1 MNAIWI
7 RRLIWLYF
15 ILLVWEGAFRKWIL
29 PGQSNLFLVLRDP
42 IVIAIYFL
50 AAKRFPWNSPVVP
63 PILVMALISLGGAAL
78 SEGFHLTVATFGL
91 RVNFLHWP
99 LIFVIPCY
107 MNRDHVISMGKWFM
121 IFSIPIAWMM
131 VKQFDANIES
141 SWNVGVG
148 GRIGGQIVAAVG
160 DKVRASGPFSFVS
173 GPILFFPLVAA
184 FVFNAV
190 SYRKQASVP
199 LMLIAM
205 AICVLIVPVAISR
218 SLFLSMIITSVSYF
232 LAVVVTP
239 RLHTSGFKMTTFG
252 VIIFLVVAGTAV
264 FQESSTYLS
273 ARWENASTSGG
284 GVMVT
289 IVERFFSELRI
300 PFWYFTDLPFFGY
313 GLGMGTNAGAYMLT
327 GSTAYLLAEGEY
339 ARIVF
344 ESGPFIGVAVL
355 LLRVATVV
363 LTLRLSLQRLQQ
375 SDCLPILLWSACAL
389 NILSGQWGTPTA
401 QGFAALGG
409 GLILAACRR
418 APRHSLV
425 SRMEK
430 LTDAQPSGAIDSAVQ
445 GVRVGFTA

>member
-15 ILLVWEGAFRKWIL
+15 ILLLWEGAFRKWIL

-42 IVIAIYFL
+42 IVIAIYVL
-50 AAKRFPWNSPVVP
+50 AAKRFPWNSPVVT

-99 LIFVIPCY
+99 LMFVIPCY

-121 IFSIPIAWMM
+121 IFSIPIAWLM
-131 VKQFDANIES
+131 VRQFDANIES

-148 GRIGGQIVAAVG
+148 GRLGGQLRAAVG

-190 SYRKQASVP
+190 SYRKQASTP

-205 AICVLIVPVAISR
+205 AICILIVPVTISR
-218 SLFLSMIITSVSYF
+218 SLLVAMIITSIFYV

-239 RLHTSGFKMTTFG
+239 RLFTSGFKMISIG
-252 VIIFLVVAGTAV
+252 AIIFLVVAGTAV

-273 ARWENASTSGG
+273 ARWADASSSGG
-284 GVMVT
+284 GVMVN
-289 IVERFFSELRI
+289 IVDRFIGEVRI
-300 PFWYFTDLPFFGY
+300 PFSYFTDLPFFGY

-327 GSTAYLLAEGEY
+327 GSTAYLLAEGEF
-339 ARIVF
+339 ARIMF
-344 ESGPFIGVAVL
+344 ESGPFIGIAVL

-363 LTLRLSLQRLQQ
+363 LTLRLSWQRMQQ

-430 LTDAQPSGAIDSAVQ
+430 LPDVQ
-445 GVRVGFTA
+445 ANGVNDNTVQVARVSSTA